1 MKIYTL
7 LEQPINTTNIININV
22 YTYKTLDKV
31 IEHLSNELNQS
42 KEHVKTILHN
52 NIDIF
57 SGNFIYK
64 LEETELV
71 D

>member
-7 LEQPINTTNIININV
+7 LEQPINSTNIININV
-22 YTYKTLDKV
+22 YTYKDLDKV
-31 IEHLSNELNQS
+31 IKHLSNELNQP

-57 SGNFIYK
+57 SGSFIYK
-64 LEETELV
+64 LEETELQ
-71 D
+71 

>member
-7 LEQPINTTNIININV
+7 LEQPINSTNIININV

-31 IEHLSNELNQS
+31 IEHLSNELNQP

>member
-7 LEQPINTTNIININV
+7 LEQPINSTSLITVNV
-22 YTYKTLDKV
+22 YNYTKLDTV
-31 IEHLSNELNQS
+31 LEHLSNELNQS

-64 LEETELV
+64 LEETELQ
-71 D
+71 